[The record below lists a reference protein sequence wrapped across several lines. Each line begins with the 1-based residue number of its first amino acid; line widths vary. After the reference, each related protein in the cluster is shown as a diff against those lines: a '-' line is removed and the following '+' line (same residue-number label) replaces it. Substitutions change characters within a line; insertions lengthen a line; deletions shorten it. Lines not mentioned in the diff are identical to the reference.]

1 MSQLTSKLALATLGL
16 LASNAQSQSYDHE
29 WQVDTSYLSYVESDD
44 RVSVQETIAQLV
56 RTQEESELVVTLTH
70 DTLSGA
76 SPTGQIL
83 GSNPGSTTTLTGV
96 SNFDETRNQ
105 AGFSL
110 TKQTSRNISL
120 NFGGV
125 VSNESDYESAGG
137 SFSITRERDDKL
149 GSITLGFSTAF
160 DLIFQSGTET
170 TPAPLGDLTVFNPFN
185 KGERSTVDLLAGG
198 SRVLNKNTIAQV
210 NFSVSISDGYHSD
223 PYKIISAADDNDV
236 IFANFHDSRPDSR
249 FRARLFGKVVHQL
262 EDTPHSLHMSYRLY
276 SDDWGINS
284 HTADFR
290 YHRKLSERQF
300 LEPHVRLYRQS
311 AADFYFRQLDVDEA
325 LNPIL
330 PDDGIASSDHRLD
343 GITSATIGMKYG
355 IALTRNADLRVR
367 AEYLAQRFD
376 TDDFD
381 ESNAVIFQT
390 SFKYKF

>member
-1 MSQLTSKLALATLGL
+1 
-16 LASNAQSQSYDHE
+16 
-29 WQVDTSYLSYVESDD
+29 
-44 RVSVQETIAQLV
+44 
-56 RTQEESELVVTLTH
+56 
-70 DTLSGA
+70 
-76 SPTGQIL
+76 
-83 GSNPGSTTTLTGV
+83 
-96 SNFDETRNQ
+96 
-105 AGFSL
+105 
-110 TKQTSRNISL
+110 
-120 NFGGV
+120 
-125 VSNESDYESAGG
+125 
-137 SFSITRERDDKL
+137 
-149 GSITLGFSTAF
+149 
-160 DLIFQSGTET
+160 
-170 TPAPLGDLTVFNPFN
+170 
-185 KGERSTVDLLAGG
+185 
-198 SRVLNKNTIAQV
+198 
-210 NFSVSISDGYHSD
+210 
-223 PYKIISAADDNDV
+223 
-236 IFANFHDSRPDSR
+236 
-249 FRARLFGKVVHQL
+249 
-262 EDTPHSLHMSYRLY
+262 MSYRLY